1 MKKLINKY
9 QISKY
14 KCFINGLIFAS
25 IALIAITLCI
35 LRISNHSMNK
45 IEIILPFC
53 IAITSISMGCVS
65 MFHNNISAN
74 KKLKNT

>member
-9 QISKY
+9 QISKF
-14 KCFINGLIFAS
+14 KCFINGLLFAI
-25 IALIAITLCI
+25 IALIAIALCI
-35 LRISNHSMNK
+35 LGISNHSINK
-45 IEIILPFC
+45 IEILLPFC